1 MRSAAE
7 PVLPQVCWPCPCM
20 GHTSSSLHWVPFQRH
35 FRANSWLSTFSA
47 YPKAAEIQESPWV
60 GFNSLAKLAF
70 CLLDLPLSHGVL
82 SALGRDAGTL
92 VNHRAMAPISLLTSP
107 GQQWKSLCLLS
118 MQIKIIAAN
127 NEKLNGCH
135 WAKPKCYT
143 VASLASQGF
152 LPWATFFSNHLYLSK
167 RYSYCTWVFWIIE

>member
-1 MRSAAE
+1 MHWATPAA
-7 PVLPQVCWPCPCM
+7 PYIGC
-20 GHTSSSLHWVPFQRH
+20 H
-35 FRANSWLSTFSA
+35 FRDISEPTLGC
-47 YPKAAEIQESPWV
+47 PH
-60 GFNSLAKLAF
+60 SLLTLRLLRYKNHLEWDLRTGHADAKLAF
-70 CLLDLPLSHGVL
+70 CLLDLPLSHGIL
-82 SALGRDAGTL
+82 SALGRGAGTL

-152 LPWATFFSNHLYLSK
+152 LSWATFFSNHLYLSK